1 MQLKSSLN
9 WELNLSMAGN
19 KGELQVLI
27 QKSFF
32 FLDSSWCL
40 VGCVLDTIG
49 FFSTC
54 FTSQSAMIN
63 DWVQMQSKI
72 S

>member
-32 FLDSSWCL
+32 FWIQ
-40 VGCVLDTIG
+40 VGV
-49 FFSTC
+49 
-54 FTSQSAMIN
+54 
-63 DWVQMQSKI
+63 
-72 S
+72 